1 MIVRTGGDEYD
12 VPQCAENKEKVTR
25 TCNHTITGSWMPV
38 RKDGTLQ
45 NAYAA
50 LTPHG
55 TKNGCESKGSGKCQ
69 VYLAALHGHCH
80 APTCL
85 RLDTFNNDTG
95 ELLCRVLPVYGG
107 TAGYVADK
115 GGTYDEPGYVA
126 NPPCVFEANSTH
138 GLPEPP
144 LMNGMTIRV
153 VHVTNSTYGHHG
165 EMALPQAMLAYDV
178 YG

>member
-12 VPQCAENKEKVTR
+12 VPQYAENKEKVTR

-95 ELLCRVLPVYGG
+95 EFLGQEPGFLVDANSSGFFYKDVRNTCNG
-107 TAGYVADK
+107 TA
-115 GGTYDEPGYVA
+115 EHH
-126 NPPCVFEANSTH
+126 PCA
-138 GLPEPP
+138 LAP
-144 LMNGMTIRV
+144 LTA
-153 VHVTNSTYGHHG
+153 HSC
-165 EMALPQAMLAYDV
+165 
-178 YG
+178 

>member
-1 MIVRTGGDEYD
+1 MRRMFDD
-12 VPQCAENKEKVTR
+12 
-25 TCNHTITGSWMPV
+25 H
-38 RKDGTLQ
+38 
-45 NAYAA
+45 
-50 LTPHG
+50 H
-55 TKNGCESKGSGKCQ
+55 
-69 VYLAALHGHCH
+69 
-80 APTCL
+80 
-85 RLDTFNNDTG
+85 TFNFDTVFG
-95 ELLCRVLPVYGG
+95 EAAGDDAVYGG

-126 NPPCVFEANSTH
+126 NPPCVFEANSTR

-144 LMNGMTIRV
+144 LMNGMTIRG

>member
-1 MIVRTGGDEYD
+1 MVVRTGGDEYD
-12 VPQCAENKEKVTR
+12 VPQYAENEEKVTR
-25 TCNHTITGSWMPV
+25 VCNHTITGSWMPV

-144 LMNGMTIRV
+144 LMNGVTIRV